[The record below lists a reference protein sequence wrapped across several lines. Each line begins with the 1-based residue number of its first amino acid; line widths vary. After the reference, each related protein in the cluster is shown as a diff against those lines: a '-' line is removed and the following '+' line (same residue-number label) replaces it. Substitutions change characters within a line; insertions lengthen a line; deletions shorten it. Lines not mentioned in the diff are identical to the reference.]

1 MRFLGGARGGALVFE
16 VLCLNS
22 LIVRWRESIVISA
35 GLVVLDKD
43 SEENRGMTMIPA
55 VSWVQGV
62 KVWGLPAVLGSQEV
76 SSQGGSWEVCCLCVS
91 VGVGGVGQRRG
102 AWSDRKPGV
111 GESMLY
117 LGTVRSLPAVGACG
131 DVCSITPSYHSVPY

>member
-76 SSQGGSWEVCCLCVS
+76 SSQGGSWEVYCLCVS
-91 VGVGGVGQRRG
+91 GEGGG
-102 AWSDRKPGV
+102 
-111 GESMLY
+111 
-117 LGTVRSLPAVGACG
+117 
-131 DVCSITPSYHSVPY
+131 

>member
-1 MRFLGGARGGALVFE
+1 MRFLGGARGEDALVFE

-76 SSQGGSWEVCCLCVS
+76 SSQGGSWEVYCLCVS
-91 VGVGGVGQRRG
+91 GEGG
-102 AWSDRKPGV
+102 W
-111 GESMLY
+111 
-117 LGTVRSLPAVGACG
+117 G
-131 DVCSITPSYHSVPY
+131 DEPKEGCME